1 MPMSDRTYSS
11 TRIAISNGCASV
23 GVLLL
28 IVASV
33 SPAAWYPI
41 VQLFVG
47 LAFIAVSHVLTPC
60 QDRITQWRNA
70 RISKP
75 SRNGAAND
83 SLPSNPTLE
92 RDARKSGSR
101 PHRER

>member
-1 MPMSDRTYSS
+1 MAVSDRTYSS
-11 TRIAISNGCASV
+11 TRIAISNGCASI

-28 IVASV
+28 ILASI

-75 SRNGAAND
+75 SRNEAANE
-83 SLPSNPTLE
+83 SLPSNPKVAKHAKLPPT
-92 RDARKSGSR
+92 
-101 PHRER
+101 

>member
-1 MPMSDRTYSS
+1 MAMSDRTYSS

-28 IVASV
+28 ILASI
-33 SPAAWYPI
+33 SPAGWYPI

-60 QDRITQWRNA
+60 QERITQWRNA

-75 SRNGAAND
+75 SRNEAANQ
-83 SLPSNPTLE
+83 SLPSNRTVE
-92 RDARKSGSR
+92 RDAKL
-101 PHRER
+101 PPI